1 MRTSF
6 KRDEM
11 ISATVAA
18 KSFGK
23 VVADLAEHKREKTAV
38 VRNNEIAA
46 VILSVDEYEF
56 MADIVEFVE
65 HLEIYDIVTKRKKTS
80 GGKCV
85 SLDAL
90 LKEEG
95 IAL

>member
-11 ISATVAA
+11 ISATAAA
-18 KSFGK
+18 KNFGK

-38 VRNNEIAA
+38 VKNNEITAI
-46 VILSVDEYEF
+46 ILPVEEYEY
-56 MADIVEFVE
+56 MAEVVEFVE
-65 HLEIYDIVTKRKKTS
+65 HLEIYDIVTRRKSVVKRIP
-80 GGKCV
+80 
-85 SLDAL
+85 LDEL

>member
-11 ISATVAA
+11 ISATTAA
-18 KSFGK
+18 KTFGK

-38 VRNNEIAA
+38 VKNNEITA
-46 VILSVDEYEF
+46 VILPVDEYEY
-56 MADIVEFVE
+56 MADLVEFVE
-65 HLEIYDIVTKRKKTS
+65 QLEIYDLVTRRKKS
-80 GGKCV
+80 GGKKIA
-85 SLDAL
+85 LDDL
-90 LKEEG
+90 LQEEG